1 MDSQKYLKVLKSEI
15 KPALG
20 CTEPIAVALAVAKAR
35 ETLGCLPEKI
45 ELQVSRNI
53 LKNAMGVGIPGT
65 GMVGLEIASALS
77 AVVGRSAYGLEVLS
91 DAEEADYDAARAY
104 EARGVISVATKDTDK
119 KLYIEAHA
127 LAGSH
132 EAVCIIEDAHT
143 QITQV
148 MLDGQVLEQHAA
160 GTQHADVKADHAL
173 TIEGIYDFVLQAD
186 VADLAF
192 LKEAIAMN
200 DAVAQAGLSA
210 DYGMR
215 VGRVLQDGRT
225 MEEMTLAE
233 YVCAYTSAAADA
245 RMAGCTLPVMS
256 TAGSG
261 NQGISASLP
270 VAAAARKLG
279 KTEEQMLRAE
289 ALSQLVTIHIKS
301 YIGKLSPLCGCA
313 IASSIGSSCGV
324 VYLLG
329 GGLREIVCAIQNMI
343 ADISGLICDGAKSSC
358 ALKIA
363 SSVASAMQCAKL
375 AMAGVS
381 ASGLDGIVAGDVELS
396 IRNLANLGIQGMERT
411 DRVILDMMIAK

>member
-1 MDSQKYLKVLKSEI
+1 MDHQHYLNALHGEI

-35 ETLGCLPEKI
+35 ETLGQLPEKV
-45 ELQVSRNI
+45 ELWVSCNI

-77 AVVGRSAYGLEVLS
+77 CVAGHSAYGLEVLS
-91 DAEEADYDAARAY
+91 GASAKDYEAARAY
-104 EARGVISVATKDTDK
+104 AATGCIHVHTNETDK

-127 LAGSH
+127 FGDGH

-143 QITQV
+143 DITHVQ
-148 MLDGQVLEQHAA
+148 LDDTVIEHHAA
-160 GTQHADVKADHAL
+160 QSAHPGASTMYDMDVS
-173 TIEGIYDFVLQAD
+173 GIYDFITQVD
-186 VADLAF
+186 VQELSF
-192 LKEAIAMN
+192 LKDVIAMN
-200 DAVAQAGLSA
+200 DAIAREGLTH

-215 VGRVLQDGRT
+215 VGRVLQDGRS
-225 MEEMTLAE
+225 MEDMSLSD
-233 YVCAYTSAAADA
+233 YVCAYTAAAADA

-279 KTEEQMLRAE
+279 IPEEKMLRAE
-289 ALSQLVTIHIKS
+289 ALSQLITIHIKS
-301 YIGKLSPLCGCA
+301 HIGKLSPLCGCA
-313 IASSIGSSCGV
+313 IASSIGSSGGV

-329 GGLREIVCAIQNMI
+329 GGLTQILFAIQNMI
-343 ADISGLICDGAKSSC
+343 ADISGLICDGAKSGC

-363 SSVASAMQCAKL
+363 SSLASAIQCAQL
-375 AMAGVS
+375 AMAGVT
-381 ASGLDGIVAGDVELS
+381 ATKLDGIIAEDAEVS
-396 IRNLANLGIQGMERT
+396 IRNLANLGSSGMKKT
-411 DRVILDMMIAK
+411 DQVILDMMISK

>member
-1 MDSQKYLKVLKSEI
+1 MDQQKYLKALKMEI

-35 ETLGCLPEKI
+35 ETLGMLPEGI

-77 AVVGRSAYGLEVLS
+77 AVAGDSAYGLEVLS
-91 DAEEADYDAARAY
+91 GAGVEDY
-104 EARGVISVATKDTDK
+104 EAAKAYAAKGVIDVATKDTEK
-119 KLYIEAHA
+119 KLYIEARVFAKGEEA
-127 LAGSH
+127 LC
-132 EAVCIIEDAHT
+132 VIEDAHT
-143 QITQV
+143 NITHV
-148 MLDGQVLEQHAA
+148 EKNGQVLERRQT
-160 GTQHADVKADHAL
+160 GVRHADVKADHAL
-173 TIEGIYDFVLQAD
+173 TVEGIYQFVTTVD
-186 VADLAF
+186 VEELAF
-192 LKEAIAMN
+192 LKDVIAMN
-200 DAVAQAGLSA
+200 DAVAQEGLSR

-215 VGRVLQDGRT
+215 VGRVLHGGRT
-225 MEEMTLAE
+225 MEELTLSE

-245 RMAGCTLPVMS
+245 RMAGCVLPVMS

-270 VAAAARKLG
+270 VAAAARKM
-279 KTEEQMLRAE
+279 KKSEEEMLRAE
-289 ALSQLVTIHIKS
+289 ALSQLVTIHIKA

-324 VYLLG
+324 VYLMG
-329 GGLREIVCAIQNMI
+329 GGLKEIIFAIQDMI
-343 ADISGLICDGAKSSC
+343 ADISGMICDGAKSSC

-363 SSVASAMQCAKL
+363 SSVASAMQCAQL

-381 ASGLDGIVAGDVELS
+381 ATGLDGIVAGNVELS
-396 IRNLANLGIQGMERT
+396 IRNLANLGTAGMEKT
-411 DRVILDMMIAK
+411 DSVILDMMISK